1 MLYISTLKNRCVMSE
16 TCTLVSNFYRP
27 QTCSW
32 WHQAGRSTLFLQLVS
47 WSLFLLSHRSCT
59 AEEARLVSQ
68 CTSGLDHKQTKKY
81 HVIDWSDCGCNCDSA
96 LHLID
101 NWSGKPPGMM
111 WPTSWTV
118 RAEFL
123 SSVFT
128 LITPWLSPPM
138 DNMALAGSGAPRTPG
153 LQRQQKRKWRDQTGS
168 KEILHGLHV
177 SVFSSFTTNRKKLMK
192 KLKLI
197 YISLRLSAFRVSKKM
212 SHLRIATVR
221 ASGEVAHGQITSG
234 FRPWDWKT
242 FRKASQ
248 DDTDPAGK
256 QKTRVLARKARHG

>member
-1 MLYISTLKNRCVMSE
+1 
-16 TCTLVSNFYRP
+16 
-27 QTCSW
+27 
-32 WHQAGRSTLFLQLVS
+32 
-47 WSLFLLSHRSCT
+47 
-59 AEEARLVSQ
+59 
-68 CTSGLDHKQTKKY
+68 
-81 HVIDWSDCGCNCDSA
+81 
-96 LHLID
+96 
-101 NWSGKPPGMM
+101 M

-168 KEILHGLHV
+168 KEILHRLHV
-177 SVFSSFTTNRKKLMK
+177 FECFRLSQQTGKGWWKSGSWYINRSLSLSLSSWVIYWSIMPGTNKGHAWSCQNQKSLFCSLPLCYKSGGPTHVICRKVH
-192 KLKLI
+192 
-197 YISLRLSAFRVSKKM
+197 SLRLSAFRVSKKM

-221 ASGEVAHGQITSG
+221 ASGEVAQGQITSG

>member
-1 MLYISTLKNRCVMSE
+1 
-16 TCTLVSNFYRP
+16 
-27 QTCSW
+27 
-32 WHQAGRSTLFLQLVS
+32 
-47 WSLFLLSHRSCT
+47 
-59 AEEARLVSQ
+59 
-68 CTSGLDHKQTKKY
+68 
-81 HVIDWSDCGCNCDSA
+81 
-96 LHLID
+96 
-101 NWSGKPPGMM
+101 M

-138 DNMALAGSGAPRTPG
+138 DSMALAGSGAPRTPG

-168 KEILHGLHV
+168 QEILHRLHV
-177 SVFSSFTTNRKKLMK
+177 SVFSSLTTNRKKLMK

-197 YISLRLSAFRVSKKM
+197 YIYLKLGNLLKYNARNKRHGHAWSCQNQKSLCLFLFCSLPLCYKSGGPTHVIGRKVHSLRLSAFRVSKM
-212 SHLRIATVR
+212 SHLRIATVK

-248 DDTDPAGK
+248 DDTDPVGK
-256 QKTRVLARKARHG
+256 QKTRVR